1 MNREEILARVGEAIE
16 ESSTEEIDWSTVTE
30 ETTVESFGFDSL
42 AVLDLI
48 FDLKQEFGV
57 QIPVEEMLAMKTTG
71 DLVTYLQEHSEL
83 A

>member
-1 MNREEILARVGEAIE
+1 MNRQEILARVGQVIE
-16 ESSTEEIDWSTVTE
+16 ESSAEDVDWSTVTE

-57 QIPVEEMLAMKTTG
+57 KIPVEDMLKIETAG
-71 DLVTYLQEHSEL
+71 ALVTYLQERT

>member
-1 MNREEILARVGEAIE
+1 MSRQEILARIGQVIE
-16 ESSTEEIDWSTVTE
+16 ESSAEEVDWSTVTE

-57 QIPVEEMLAMKTTG
+57 KIPVEDMLKIETAG
-71 DLVTYLQEHSEL
+71 ALVTYLQEHSE
-83 A
+83 